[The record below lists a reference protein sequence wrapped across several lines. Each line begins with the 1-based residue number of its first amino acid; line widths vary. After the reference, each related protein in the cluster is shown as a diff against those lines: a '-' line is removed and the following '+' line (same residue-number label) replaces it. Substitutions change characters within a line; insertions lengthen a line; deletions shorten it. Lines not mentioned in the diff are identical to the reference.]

1 MPADPFARFH
11 VYTFNALSL
20 HPSLAPCECS
30 YLGWDP
36 PSSPSTPRIGDRKG
50 TDGFRETRYLE
61 NIPNDHTVPYLL
73 VGLDYFDDVHIYDL
87 YNTVFRC
94 CFFRP
99 AFRQQKLHGRIY
111 RNQCIALVCSRSLAL
126 ELLTPWSWPRTIRR
140 RKEPMMHKEGLADD
154 NTEAIRTN
162 DTQRVPGPRQYGGYE
177 HQWYAEGAWPRTIQ
191 EG

>member
-36 PSSPSTPRIGDRKG
+36 PLFPPPRTGDRKG

-61 NIPNDHTVPYLL
+61 SIPNDHTVPYLL

-87 YNTVFRC
+87 CNTVFRC

-99 AFRQQKLHGRIY
+99 AFRQLY
-111 RNQCIALVCSRSLAL
+111 RACLFQISCTSTLGSLACCL
-126 ELLTPWSWPRTIRR
+126 KIRNAVATVTSVANAVR
-140 RKEPMMHKEGLADD
+140 IVR
-154 NTEAIRTN
+154 
-162 DTQRVPGPRQYGGYE
+162 
-177 HQWYAEGAWPRTIQ
+177 
-191 EG
+191 